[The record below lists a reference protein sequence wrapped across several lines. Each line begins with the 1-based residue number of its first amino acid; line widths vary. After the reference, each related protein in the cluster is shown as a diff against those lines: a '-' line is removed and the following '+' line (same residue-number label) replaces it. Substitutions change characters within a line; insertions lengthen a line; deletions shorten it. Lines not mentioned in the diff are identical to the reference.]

1 MSVWPNP
8 EPLFDP
14 LPPPPSLARRR
25 AWHWL
30 VALALLAA
38 AGSIAWSARQS
49 QLAARQKAQ
58 AHATRAVRIERGTL
72 EIRMRLNGQTSA
84 RSYSDIAV
92 PKLRMP
98 EPDRPLTLLTLAA
111 SGSIVRKGDLVA
123 EFDPQSAKD
132 HYDDTVDG
140 LNNQENQLAKRQSIA
155 ALDII
160 ALLQKMEKA
169 RARMDKAKLDL
180 QTIPVRS
187 GIRQELLKLAASQ
200 AEVEYLAM
208 AEDLPQVLE
217 SEEAAMRMAEIG
229 VELERLHVQRHKQ
242 DLERLTVRSPTD
254 GMVVLKTLHRHGV
267 SEQSTYQAGDRVYP
281 GSLMMRV
288 VDRRNMQVEG
298 AVNQA
303 ESGRFRLG
311 QEATVRLDGYP
322 EAVYKARVHSIGA
335 MAAPPGRQQFYI
347 RSIPIRLE
355 ILNPDE
361 RLLPDLSAS
370 ADVLVE
376 RHDDVLLAPA
386 EAVRD
391 ENGQSFVYVQKG
403 ETVEK
408 RHVSRGRVHGAQAE
422 ILEGVEAGEIVVID

>member
-1 MSVWPNP
+1 M
-8 EPLFDP
+8 
-14 LPPPPSLARRR
+14 
-25 AWHWL
+25 
-30 VALALLAA
+30 LAA
-38 AGSIAWSARQS
+38 AGSAAWVARQS

-58 AHATRAVRIERGTL
+58 ARAARVVRIERGTM
-72 EIRMRLNGQTSA
+72 EIRLRLNGQTSA
-84 RSYSDIAV
+84 RTYADIAV

-98 EPDRPLTLLTLAA
+98 EPDRPLTLLRLAA
-111 SGSIVRKGDLVA
+111 SGSMVRKGDLVA

-140 LNNQENQLAKRQSIA
+140 LNNQENQLEKRQSIA
-155 ALDII
+155 ALDVI
-160 ALLQKMEKA
+160 ALLQKMDKA
-169 RARMDKAKLDL
+169 RAKMEKAKLDL

-187 GIRQELLKLAASQ
+187 GIRQELLKLAALQ
-200 AEVEYLAM
+200 AEAEYLAM

-217 SEEAAMRMAEIG
+217 SEEAAMRIAEIG
-229 VELERLHVQRHKQ
+229 VELERKHVQRHKH
-242 DLERLTVRSPTD
+242 DLERLLVHAPTD

-267 SEQSTYQAGDRVYP
+267 AEQSTYQVGDRVYP

-288 VDRRNMQVEG
+288 VNCRNMQVEG

-311 QEATVRLDGYP
+311 QEATIRLDGYP
-322 EAVYKARVHSIGA
+322 EAIYKARVYSIGA
-335 MAAPPGRQQFYI
+335 MAVPPGRQQFFL

-361 RLLPDLSAS
+361 RLIPDLSAS

-376 RHDDVLLAPA
+376 KHEDVLLAPV
-386 EAVRD
+386 EAFRD